1 MLQMLGHIF
10 SNGDRN
16 WAKWAK
22 SSRNKL
28 VASDCS
34 QGAYLLS
41 SDFSSASVD
50 KTCQHMSA
58 HVSQCPHAR
67 TDVMAKFAHS
77 LRERSAWR
85 GSEVIQKPT
94 VHHKKGWRGRQLDGR
109 VEKTSGSSKNAVA
122 VSAPKVFL
130 WIRHGHSEV
139 GYISSTVLCK
149 RGLLLRDSTS

>member
-1 MLQMLGHIF
+1 MVLVLVSLMLQMLGHIF
-10 SNGDRN
+10 SNGDQN
-16 WAKWAK
+16 WAK

-58 HVSQCPHAR
+58 NVPMLERASWQ
-67 TDVMAKFAHS
+67 S
-77 LRERSAWR
+77 LLTRCE
-85 GSEVIQKPT
+85 K
-94 VHHKKGWRGRQLDGR
+94 GRQLDGR
-109 VEKTSGSSKNAVA
+109 VEKTNGSSKNAVA

-149 RGLLLRDSTS
+149 RGLLLRDSMS